1 MIGMFKANLRPD
13 DTDRFVRPL
22 AALGLHPI
30 GWTVLAVLPAFIGF
44 IMLCWHNLTWGLT
57 FFVLAGA
64 VDLVDGAVART
75 MNRVTTLGAYID
87 GVLDRY
93 VEFLLYLGLMIYIG
107 SVLFLGIYMEA
118 WFMLLVFGA
127 LMTTFVRAYADHRGL
142 VKDQMELKRMG
153 GLLERGERLALIY
166 LGMLLAIIMSEDW
179 LKLTVVI
186 TALLANLTTLQR
198 IFFMIKYGMRQN

>member
-1 MIGMFKANLRPD
+1 MFKAKLRPE
-13 DTDRFVRPL
+13 DTDRFIRPL
-22 AALGLHPI
+22 AELGLHPI
-30 GWTVLAVLPAFIGF
+30 GWTVLAALPACAGF

-93 VEFLLYLGLMIYIG
+93 VEFLLYLGLMTYIG
-107 SVLFLGIYMEA
+107 SVLFLGIYMDI

-142 VKDQMELKRMG
+142 VKDQKELKRMG

-166 LGMLLAIIMSEDW
+166 LGMLLAIIMGEDW
-179 LKLTVVI
+179 LKLIVVI

-198 IFFMIKYGMRQN
+198 IFFMIRYGTRQN

>member
-1 MIGMFKANLRPD
+1 MFKAKLRPE

-30 GWTVLAVLPAFIGF
+30 GWTVLAVLPAFAGF
-44 IMLCWHNLTWGLT
+44 IMLYWHNLTWGLT

-75 MNRVTTLGAYID
+75 INRVTTLGAYID

-93 VEFLLYLGLMIYIG
+93 VEFLLYFGLMIYIG
-107 SVLFLGIYMEA
+107 SVIFLGIYMEA

-142 VKDQMELKRMG
+142 VKDQKELKRMG

-166 LGMLLAIIMSEDW
+166 LGMLLAIIMGEDW
-179 LKLTVVI
+179 LKLIVVI

-198 IFFMIKYGMRQN
+198 IFFMIRYGMSQT